1 MPPPPYVLWK
11 GEARCPECFA
21 FMGEPHGN
29 GLPKAPNDTDD
40 SHPCAVGLYI
50 EQVEARVQTLVDTLR
65 WHEEREADLR
75 AQLAQV
81 LSSPAP
87 KDGAS

>member
-11 GEARCPECFA
+11 GEARCPECIA
-21 FMGEPHGN
+21 PMGQPHGP
-29 GLPKAPNDTDD
+29 GMSTSPTDQD
-40 SHPCAVGLYI
+40 MDMPCAVGLYI
-50 EQVEARVQTLVDTLR
+50 EQVTTHINVLVNTLL